1 VLSERENKKGSRG
14 MTWPEKK
21 KKERKR
27 RGWVTG
33 PRGERER
40 EEKKERKEKKGRE
53 RNNLTLTSVG
63 FSEVEIIRSFTRLID
78 F

>member
-21 KKERKR
+21 ERKKKKGMGDR
-27 RGWVTG
+27 ATG
-33 PRGERER
+33 GERER